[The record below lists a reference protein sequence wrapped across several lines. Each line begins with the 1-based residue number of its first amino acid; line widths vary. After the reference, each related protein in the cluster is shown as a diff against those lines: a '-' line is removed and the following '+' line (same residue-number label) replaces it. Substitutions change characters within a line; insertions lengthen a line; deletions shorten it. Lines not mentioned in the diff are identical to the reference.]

1 MILYIHGFNS
11 SSLSGKAQQL
21 KAWLDQRGRHAEYAC
36 PDLPHRPLEAIAR
49 LEDLIAGQPA
59 DSVKLIGSSLG
70 GFYATW
76 LAEKWGVKAALINP
90 AVHANLL
97 LRDAIGPQKNYSS
110 GEEYDFTPQH
120 LAELD
125 TLDLPRPNRPG
136 HFLLLVETGDAVL
149 DYRAAVDYYRG
160 CEQIV
165 HEGGDHGYTRFL
177 DDLPTIVD
185 F

>member
-76 LAEKWGVKAALINP
+76 LAEKWRVKAALINP

-125 TLDLPRPNRPG
+125 TLDLPSPTRIG
-136 HFLLLVETGDAVL
+136 HYLLLVETGDEVL

-177 DDLPTIVD
+177 DDLPTILD